1 MLAMRPLLIFA
12 NDRKVFGHPC
22 KMLRVFIVANIVS
35 GGAGGCLA
43 RRYDAWGTFC
53 DVSDRKVFWVTAGS
67 EFPPR
72 NVWFHFVTF
81 LHISFGKICRLITKN
96 QRNRNEYFDERAESE
111 FPPRN
116 VWLSIWLLFLPTA
129 VTVSTD
135 GGDCFYRRRLLGGG
149 YRDFAFKCS
158 PTFLCT
164 GYQLSR
170 IHAEKEA

>member
-1 MLAMRPLLIFA
+1 MYSLWVRYPPAPPGTMLAMRPLLIFA

-81 LHISFGKICRLITKN
+81 LHISFGKICRLVTKN
-96 QRNRNEYFDERAESE
+96 QRNRNEYFDERA
-111 FPPRN
+111 
-116 VWLSIWLLFLPTA
+116 A
-129 VTVSTD
+129 
-135 GGDCFYRRRLLGGG
+135 RRR
-149 YRDFAFKCS
+149 
-158 PTFLCT
+158 
-164 GYQLSR
+164 
-170 IHAEKEA
+170 HAGVCGHLAALPVV

>member
-1 MLAMRPLLIFA
+1 MYSLWVRYPPAPPGTMLAMRPLLIFA

-116 VWLSIWLLFLPTA
+116 VWLYIWLLFLPTA

-135 GGDCFYRRRLLGGG
+135 GGDCFYRRR
-149 YRDFAFKCS
+149 
-158 PTFLCT
+158 
-164 GYQLSR
+164 
-170 IHAEKEA
+170 